1 MHLLKTPWRICG
13 VSGILFVALSLVAF
27 GVNGLPPSFDQEM
40 AVMPAW
46 FSVNGPAYLRGHFL
60 AALALLLFYF
70 PFFAGFCERLREAE
84 GTPAIWSRVVWAGA
98 LMSPAAGLIA
108 GASIVGMA
116 LLGGGISPDLARFG
130 IATGFYAHVVSGAM
144 TGVIMIGGA
153 MGILRSGGFGR
164 WMGWTGL
171 VIGLV
176 AVSGSGAVV
185 ENDPKGV
192 FANLTAVAGMGYFLW
207 ITALSVE
214 LIRARSRATTKA
226 VSFDASPVTRANLL
240 DSYVSTQ
247 DKQNDI
253 MAELKK
259 LNKNVE
265 TLMGREV
272 RPVQRKEHN

>member
-13 VSGILFVALSLVAF
+13 VSGILFVTLSLVAF

-46 FSVNGPAYLRGHFL
+46 FSVNGPAYLKGHFL

-84 GTPAIWSRVVWAGA
+84 GTPAVWSRVVWAGV

-116 LLGGGISPDLARFG
+116 LLGGGISPELARFG
-130 IATGFYAHVVSGAM
+130 IAANFYAHIVSGAL
-144 TGVIMIGGA
+144 TGLIMIGGA
-153 MGILRSGGFGR
+153 IAILRTGGFGR
-164 WMGWTGL
+164 WLGWTGL
-171 VIGLV
+171 VIGLM
-176 AVSGSGAVV
+176 AASGAGAIV

-192 FANLTAVAGMGYFLW
+192 FANLNSVSGMAYFLW
-207 ITALSVE
+207 IAALSVE
-214 LIRARSRATTKA
+214 LMRARSRATARA
-226 VSFDASPVTRANLL
+226 VSFDTSPVTRANLL

-253 MAELKK
+253 MTELKK

-265 TLMGREV
+265 KLMDREV
-272 RPVQRKEHN
+272 RPVPRREPN